1 MLSPHLEV
9 AKCRFTHRSGKF
21 RNLCL
26 LMHHQ
31 LEQKDNQAEVVER
44 LKSCMPLA
52 ACEFWLS
59 DSLKAEKKQLI
70 QDQPMQQLQSRGF
83 PSFCIHLSLPT
94 CCCRGRIYPRACLSV
109 HTKHQG
115 ELRSLQTNCL
125 DLTVMS
131 GWRIISARQRAVT
144 GRPVKARTWEIYT

>member
-59 DSLKAEKKQLI
+59 DSLKAVKKTADSGSADAATAVTRL
-70 QDQPMQQLQSRGF
+70 
-83 PSFCIHLSLPT
+83 SFFLHPSLPSN
-94 CCCRGRIYPRACLSV
+94 L
-109 HTKHQG
+109 
-115 ELRSLQTNCL
+115 LLQ
-125 DLTVMS
+125 
-131 GWRIISARQRAVT
+131 R
-144 GRPVKARTWEIYT
+144 